1 MTAIRQ
7 DKRHADW
14 EVRYT
19 CPYSQKTKLSTE
31 KIYKKLLELVSEF
44 NKLIGHKDVWITE
57 ATAFLYTTMNTW
69 KLKLLKLKTYHLLRS
84 FKRLH
89 STKKKKEKKEI
100 LRDKSNRRC
109 TRFICQKLY

>member
-7 DKRHADW
+7 DKKHADW

-69 KLKLLKLKTYHLLRS
+69 KLKLLKLKTYHLLCS